1 MSDEEEEEER
11 ATRAVLYWIPFFI
24 GNRAQLKP
32 CLQLFFKLYPASSFT
47 KEKLIFFWI
56 IQSLQQIM
64 TQQHSGNLAS
74 IFDALNALTAN
85 LWMKMNFPDV
95 LYLIQQLL
103 IL

>member
-47 KEKLIFFWI
+47 
-56 IQSLQQIM
+56 
-64 TQQHSGNLAS
+64 QQHSGNLAS

-85 LWMKMNFPDV
+85 LWTKMNFPDV